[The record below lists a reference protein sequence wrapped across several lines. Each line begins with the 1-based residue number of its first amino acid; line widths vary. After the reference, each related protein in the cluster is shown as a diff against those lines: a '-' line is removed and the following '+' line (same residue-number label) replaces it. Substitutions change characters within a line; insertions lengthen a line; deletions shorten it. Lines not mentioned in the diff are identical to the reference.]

1 MCFKLIVS
9 LTVGRLRTTCLAMT
23 CLSQTNLPHCFHH
36 QRSASVCFTYSPAYS
51 ITSASWLKITSD
63 DDMFISVDLWSA
75 PLVGPLMVCCV
86 KAGSN
91 RRTGGGFAEKYTHP
105 INAKAP
111 KRGLHY
117 RRICTVAS
125 GSRGEGGWGQSPG
138 GRNATRRDQDV
149 SESYESQ
156 SPVLPGMHRAGVGL
170 RRMEVVC
177 SAQSEADG
185 GMVGPPLGRRSSR

>member
-1 MCFKLIVS
+1 MVRPPC
-9 LTVGRLRTTCLAMT
+9 R
-23 CLSQTNLPHCFHH
+23 
-36 QRSASVCFTYSPAYS
+36 
-51 ITSASWLKITSD
+51 
-63 DDMFISVDLWSA
+63 A
-75 PLVGPLMVCCV
+75 PDGLLCHSRV
-86 KAGSN
+86 KQEN
-91 RRTGGGFAEKYTHP
+91 WGGFAEKYTHP

-117 RRICTVAS
+117 RRICTAVVS

-185 GMVGPPLGRRSSR
+185 GMVGPLELATNLPQSFHNHRKSLGLLLVESA

>member
-1 MCFKLIVS
+1 
-9 LTVGRLRTTCLAMT
+9 
-23 CLSQTNLPHCFHH
+23 
-36 QRSASVCFTYSPAYS
+36 
-51 ITSASWLKITSD
+51 
-63 DDMFISVDLWSA
+63 MFISVDLWSA

-86 KAGSN
+86 TAGSN
-91 RRTGGGFAEKYTHP
+91 RRTGAASQRSTLTPSMQRLQREGCIIGGS
-105 INAKAP
+105 
-111 KRGLHY
+111 
-117 RRICTVAS
+117 VS

>member
-1 MCFKLIVS
+1 
-9 LTVGRLRTTCLAMT
+9 
-23 CLSQTNLPHCFHH
+23 
-36 QRSASVCFTYSPAYS
+36 
-51 ITSASWLKITSD
+51 
-63 DDMFISVDLWSA
+63 MFISVDLWSA

-86 KAGSN
+86 TAGSN
-91 RRTGGGFAEKYTHP
+91 RRTGAGFAEKYTHP

-117 RRICTVAS
+117 RRICTVVS

-177 SAQSEADG
+177 SAQSGRWWDHLWAEDPRARWQ
-185 GMVGPPLGRRSSR
+185 PPILPPHRQQGRKSERTLQ